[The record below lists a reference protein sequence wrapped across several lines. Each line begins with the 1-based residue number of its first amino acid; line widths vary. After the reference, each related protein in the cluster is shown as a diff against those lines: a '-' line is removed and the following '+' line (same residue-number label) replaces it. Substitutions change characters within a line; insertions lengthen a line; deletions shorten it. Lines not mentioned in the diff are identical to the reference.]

1 MRNLLVRILLF
12 VFFLQLI
19 SPFIDQSRVQASS
32 MKKLYY
38 DYEQNIFKEFPV
50 IEQYSSSSI
59 KQLNES
65 ISSYLSGDII
75 SIDIFNNG
83 SKTECSSCFIGS
95 TINIQTIT
103 GRKIPVY
110 GISETKPGHQIYR
123 QPLGKIWEHKGEN
136 TPAVEF
142 NGVSGSPSPFP
153 GIIPV
158 QGRYRYISNVFDYR
172 ETGGLNNG
180 PDLRYAYD
188 SIQYK
193 ISGKEGSPAS
203 GDIEKDFDKEGW
215 AVTTAYE
222 VERPN
227 RWFLHENAV
236 SLEIGTPE
244 ITDGDKLVQSTISI
258 IGAKQHPFSQAIP
271 LSYGKGK
278 TDGKGMIRT
287 MLPLDNTVD
296 SFYYEEQDAITG
308 GQTPPYGLLRNYYMY
323 AIGLWKGETYKYQTY
338 IEVTYTPPN
347 KPDLAAISIDAGSCV
362 LSGSSTN
369 LTLKFKNEG
378 ISIPSGSSF
387 KVTVAADGAVFKTF
401 TYTAGLPPGETK
413 TEIVPFTFNSTKSIT
428 LTVDSNDD
436 ISETSSTNNVISQ
449 IITPQSSCGPTG
461 GSYSGKTSADKPT
474 MPWKDSNIIKAD
486 WTIPSSCTP
495 VRGRFILSQS
505 TGESVQY
512 GWSALNST
520 SVNDM
525 SIFAYGMMG
534 FIGYPG
540 NMQSGQVDISYKL
553 EDSCGGTSYFY
564 EGKFTLGPK
573 PPNRPP
579 QFEIGWFPDNDY
591 YTRTSLSEAVVGD
604 KLNVRLLPEIAPNHY
619 DPDDDFVSFEWL
631 FASSSSNWVKSF
643 PSMGYLK
650 GEDKLTWLT
659 ASTAG
664 DHTISAK
671 MCDDKGACTQKQ
683 ATITIMRPEPIPCIN
698 VPNRVVQNRPLVP
711 NSINGACSRAA
722 KNRTI
727 TEYFW
732 TNNLAVYP
740 NVGIETVSLEVK
752 DNYGIRS
759 LPEHIAI
766 KNINVVED
774 KPPVAAINLPL
785 FAVRGNI
792 PFRDI
797 SFSPDGDVIVETTIN
812 YVYDSNNDG
821 IFNDHM
827 PFNLPIT
834 VGGTAQVPA
843 AKVGKYKLI
852 VKTKEDWGLTDTKS
866 FVIDIKN
873 DSPEVAFTVTSANPE
888 PPLFQT
894 VNENELLM
902 AFGDQWEGSTLT
914 NTSLHKTK
922 DIGFTYNPIT
932 KGFTSHLGKSPYKA
946 PASSLIFTNSVTTV
960 GLDVGSSFS
969 IPPLYGTQYLGDK
982 SGVGVRGAIPYTVQN
997 VDARGT
1003 PIGQPTTTQL
1013 SGVDPPTAS
1022 NTGNYLTYDAKGG
1035 SYSLSCKYYY
1045 EDYSDD
1051 NDVYHWWCDYTR
1063 KNASGQTS
1071 WVKSLESVSSSV
1083 AGLIALPTQP
1093 NHIGNANNMEINDDG
1108 TKIKIPYALF
1118 NPSYC
1123 SSCGS
1128 TDPSRWYDVETGLEV
1143 PSSTITRPDSG
1154 DGAIYEDSEAAVYV
1168 HQDYTSTYSDYSNS
1182 SRGSKSAYKGIY
1194 TNYLTSYNKQT
1205 GVTKRLDISSVNRDD
1220 SSQIQDGSVIRGD
1233 GWDRATSS
1241 FVQVKWDVSEDGY
1254 VYIVDGFNK
1263 ITVVDKFATKV
1274 AEYTTANLRPK
1285 YYSGNEQYLY
1295 ENRQYTITS
1304 SGFGADGEYYLQLQE
1319 RYHKIRRYNFVWE
1332 SCSPCSVGSYVSNY
1346 DEDSSGSFNKYYFYT
1361 IKGIVASP
1369 KMYASSEVG
1378 QILKK
1383 DTNIADADYSF
1394 DFMQTNLNYSL
1405 NSPSGFI
1412 FRAQNNRNMYRLELT
1427 SNWITLSK
1435 IVNGDRTVLRT
1446 SPISLKTTDFA
1457 NLKVSV
1463 RGSKIKVRLGQLPI
1477 FEVSDSTFTS
1487 GTYGAFIGGYGSHL
1501 RNVYVKIP
1509 IVDNTTISDIGIA
1522 GEELNYEV
1530 TYHDPENDPHLIVK
1544 DKWKYEHTNSQK
1556 FLDAGDGRSG
1566 LSGYHGQTL
1575 VGAPMK
1581 ILDKVGLYKLSYIGA
1596 DDPAPL
1602 GYAYPKVAFADYIS
1616 ESDPY
1621 SRNVLIHRKPISRIT
1636 CSQDLYYK
1644 VTCDDSQSYDPDRWL
1659 SSIHYSTESTGIN
1672 YALTKGILDRKYEYI
1687 LPDGTTVSGLID
1699 RVKEIGLYT
1708 FRVAVKDEYNAW
1720 SDWAEAYIWLD
1731 APPANHAPFVDIT
1744 NPIST
1749 DFNNPSGASSSNP
1762 LFTWNAVDFDA
1773 DSYIVKSEIDVQYYY
1788 YDYYSNPQYRWINQF
1803 NPVRSLSSN
1812 LISDGMSVGLS
1823 YNVPMTLQDNRV
1835 YKARIRVQDEKGA
1848 WSEWSEKYFSKGYP
1862 PSAVLTFPS
1871 GTHSAPTPIIS
1882 GVLMPSWNQSDPDI
1896 PTLYKSFQYRILD
1909 ENNTPVTYNYNGFTS
1924 NAMRSG
1930 NYAHLCSFNSN
1941 SGAWRSC
1948 KYDTT
1953 SNSWTV
1959 HPSEQFNLSVLE
1971 GITGPF
1977 QVQVRVNDGM
1987 YWSEWSNTGW
1997 FTLNRPPSATM
2008 TMPNGTQAVPTVY
2021 SDPRP
2026 TFQWT
2031 QTDPDPGTNFSYV
2044 QVQITNESNDVLVL
2058 DSGQMYQGTV
2068 SSEGSWQASRDLP
2081 SGQKLRVRVRV
2092 FDGVVWSDYSA
2103 QTWFYIN
2110 RAPIAEF
2117 DWTPKPV
2124 WEGDVVQSINSS
2136 YDPDGDN
2143 LSYIWK
2149 LEDSSG
2155 TEVIFSSQN
2164 ISHKFLTPGV
2174 YKVTLTVSD
2183 GLLTNSVVKMI
2194 TAAPLTI
2201 HSDVTY
2207 TNNWLLLHEK
2217 SGHQTTAAPKDF
2229 YSGEIFVV
2237 SSRSSPAPVDEVT
2250 AWLDTSGLDGKLL
2263 YVSERLTPAAGDAT
2277 SFWGEIFDT
2286 KFQSFSEG
2294 LPEGLQTI
2302 HFRIQYR
2309 NGVIKT
2315 EDIHVNIIGNVN
2327 KSVGVHRVQ

>member
-1 MRNLLVRILLF
+1 MRKVIYLILIFLLHFEVFYSFFETSKVQAASSKRLYYNYEVGTYTESPVDIQYSASESKSFTKDLSILVSGIITNVTLYNNN
-12 VFFLQLI
+12 QD
-19 SPFIDQSRVQASS
+19 SSSRVSFS
-32 MKKLYY
+32 GTTVMV
-38 DYEQNIFKEFPV
+38 NG
-50 IEQYSSSSI
+50 
-59 KQLNES
+59 
-65 ISSYLSGDII
+65 LSGD
-75 SIDIFNNG
+75 
-83 SKTECSSCFIGS
+83 
-95 TINIQTIT
+95 
-103 GRKIPVY
+103 RRVVY
-110 GISETKPGHQIYR
+110 GKSETKPMHQIYR
-123 QPLGKIWEHKGEN
+123 QPAGQIWEHKGSK
-136 TPAVEF
+136 TIPVEF
-142 NGVSGSPSPFP
+142 NGSYGSPKSPFP
-153 GIIPV
+153 GTIPLY
-158 QGRYRYISNVFDYR
+158 GRVRYTTSQFDYSN
-172 ETGGLNNG
+172 LSNYG
-180 PDLRYAYD
+180 PDLRYSYD
-188 SIQYK
+188 SDHYRKDGQ
-193 ISGKEGSPAS
+193 SVVTGHVAS
-203 GDIEKDFDKEGW
+203 GDKVKDYSKEGY
-215 AVTTAYE
+215 AVTSAYE
-222 VERPN
+222 VARPN
-227 RWFLHENAV
+227 YWFDSEAAA
-236 SLEIGTPE
+236 SISSAGA
-244 ITDGDKLVQSTISI
+244 IIFDGDKIDQSTIEI
-258 IGAKQHPFSQAIP
+258 YNAEKPNAGYGAIP
-271 LSYGKGK
+271 LSVGKGNSA
-278 TDGKGMIRT
+278 GQGMIRT
-287 MLPLDNTVD
+287 MMLLDGSVPVTQIEEHDDLDN
-296 SFYYEEQDAITG
+296 SG
-308 GQTPPYGLLRNYYMY
+308 GLVRNYQMY

-347 KPDLAAISIDAGSCV
+347 KPDLSAISIDAGSCV

-369 LTLKFKNEG
+369 LTIKFKNAG

-387 KVTVAADGAVFKTF
+387 KVTVAADGVVFKTF

-413 TEIVPFTFNSTKSIT
+413 TETVPYTFNSTKSIT

-436 ISETSSTNNVISQ
+436 ISESSSTNNVLTQ
-449 IITPQSSCGPTG
+449 IITPQASCAPTG
-461 GSYSGKTSADKPT
+461 GSYTGRTSADKPT
-474 MPWKDSNIIKAD
+474 MPWKDSNMIKAD

-495 VRGRFILSQS
+495 VRGRFILSQA
-505 TGESVQY
+505 TGEYVQY
-512 GWSALNST
+512 GWSALSST
-520 SVNDM
+520 SVDDM

-591 YTRTSLSEAVVGD
+591 YTRTSIPEAVVGD
-604 KLNVRLLPEIAPNHY
+604 KINVRLLPEFAPNHY

-631 FASSSSNWVKSF
+631 FANSSSNWIKSF

-671 MCDDKGACTQKQ
+671 MCDDKGACTQKE
-683 ATITIMRPEPIPCIN
+683 ATITIMRPEPVPCIN
-698 VPNRVVQNRPLVP
+698 VPNRVVQNRPLP
-711 NSINGACSRAA
+711 LNAINGACSRPA

-732 TNNLAVYP
+732 TNNLPVYP
-740 NVGIETVSLEVK
+740 NIGLETVTLEVK

-759 LPEHIAI
+759 LPENKAT
-766 KNINVVED
+766 KNIHVVED
-774 KPPVAAINLPL
+774 KPPVAVINLPL

-797 SFSPDGDVIVETTIN
+797 SFSPDGDIIVETTIN

-834 VGGTAQVPA
+834 VGGTAQLPA
-843 AKVGKYKLI
+843 AMVGKYKLT

-894 VNENELLM
+894 VDENELLM

-914 NTSLHKTK
+914 KTNLHKTK
-922 DIGFTYNPIT
+922 DIGFTYNPVT
-932 KGFTSHLGKSPYKA
+932 KGFSSHFGKSPFKA
-946 PASSLIFTNSVTTV
+946 PASSLVFTGSVATV

-969 IPPLYGTQYLGDK
+969 IPPLYSTQYFGNK
-982 SGVGVRGAIPYTVQN
+982 SGVAVRGAIPYTVQK
-997 VDARGT
+997 VDWQGL
-1003 PIGQPTTTQL
+1003 PYGQPTTTQL

-1022 NTGNYLTYDAKGG
+1022 NTGNYLAYDAKGG
-1035 SYSLSCKYYY
+1035 SYSLSCKYYF
-1045 EDYSDD
+1045 EDYSGGD
-1051 NDVYHWWCDYTR
+1051 NDIYHWWCDYTR
-1063 KNASGQTS
+1063 KNAAGQTS
-1071 WVKSLESVSSSV
+1071 WVKSLESFSSSV
-1083 AGLIALPTQP
+1083 ASFIALPTQP

-1108 TKIKIPYALF
+1108 TKIKIPYSLF
-1118 NPSYC
+1118 NPNSCSYC
-1123 SSCGS
+1123 GGG
-1128 TDPSRWYDVETGLEV
+1128 DLSRWYDVETGIEV
-1143 PSSTITRPDSG
+1143 PSATITRPATG
-1154 DGAIYEDSEAAVYV
+1154 DGAVYEDSEVAVYV
-1168 HQDYTSTYSDYSNS
+1168 HQDYTSTYSNYSNS
-1182 SRGSKSAYKGIY
+1182 SRGSNSAYKGIY

-1205 GVTKRLDISSVNRDD
+1205 GVTKRLDVSSVNRDD
-1220 SSQIQDGSVIRGD
+1220 SSQSQDGSVIRGE
-1233 GWDRATSS
+1233 GSDRSASS
-1241 FVQVKWDVSEDGY
+1241 MVQVKWDVSEDGF

-1263 ITVVDKFATKV
+1263 ITVADKFATKV

-1285 YYSGNEQYLY
+1285 NYASNEQYLY
-1295 ENRQYTITS
+1295 ENREFTIS
-1304 SGFGADGEYYLQLQE
+1304 ASGFGADGEYYLQLKE
-1319 RYHKIRRYNFVWE
+1319 RYHKLRRYNFLWE
-1332 SCSPCSVGSYVSNY
+1332 SCGACSVGSYVSSY
-1346 DEDSSGSFNKYYFYT
+1346 DEDSTGSFNKYYSYT

-1369 KMYASSEVG
+1369 KIYASSEVG
-1378 QILKK
+1378 QVFKK
-1383 DTNIADADYSF
+1383 DTNLVDADYSF

-1427 SNWITLSK
+1427 SNWISLSK
-1435 IVNGDRTVLRT
+1435 IVNGDRTILRS
-1446 SPISLKTTDFA
+1446 SPISLNTIDFV

-1463 RGSKIKVRLGQLPI
+1463 RGSKVKVRLGQLPI

-1487 GTYGAFIGGYGSHL
+1487 GTYGAFIGGFGSHL

-1509 IVDNTTISDIGIA
+1509 IVDNTKISDIGIA
-1522 GEELNYEV
+1522 GEELNYEI
-1530 TYHDPENDPHLIVK
+1530 TYDDPESDPHLIPK
-1544 DKWKYEHTNSQK
+1544 DKWKYEHTNSGK
-1556 FLDAGDGRSG
+1556 FLDAGDRKSG
-1566 LSGYHGQTL
+1566 LSSFHGQTL
-1575 VGAPMK
+1575 VGAPVK

-1602 GYAYPKVAFADYIS
+1602 GYTYPKATFADYQS

-1659 SSIHYSTESTGIN
+1659 SSTNYSTESTGIN
-1672 YALTKGILDRKYEYI
+1672 YALTKGILDWKYEYI
-1687 LPDGTTVSGLID
+1687 LPNGTTVSGRID

-1744 NPIST
+1744 NPVST
-1749 DFNNPSGASSSNP
+1749 DFNNPSGAASSNP
-1762 LFTWNAVDFDA
+1762 LLTWNAVDFDA

-1788 YDYYSNPQYRWINQF
+1788 YDYYGNPQSRWISQF
-1803 NPVRSLSSN
+1803 TPAYSLSSN
-1812 LISDGMSVGLS
+1812 LRSDGMTVGLS
-1823 YNVPMTLQDNRV
+1823 YTVPMTLQDNRI

-1862 PSAVLTFPS
+1862 PTAVLTFPN
-1871 GTHSAPTPIIS
+1871 GTHARPTPIIS
-1882 GVLMPSWNQSDPDI
+1882 GLLMPSWNQSDPDV
-1896 PTLYKSFQYRILD
+1896 PTQYKNFQYRILD
-1909 ENNTPVTYNYNGFTS
+1909 ENGTQVTYMHNGLTS
-1924 NAMRSG
+1924 NAIRGGS
-1930 NYAHLCSFNSN
+1930 YAHLCSYNSD
-1941 SGAWRSC
+1941 SGTWRSC
-1948 KYDTT
+1948 MYDTT

-1959 HPSEQFNLSVLE
+1959 HPYEQFDLSVLD
-1971 GITGPF
+1971 GRVGPF
-1977 QVQVRVNDGM
+1977 QVQVRVNDGR
-1987 YWSEWSNTGW
+1987 YWSEWSNSGW
-1997 FTLNRPPSATM
+1997 FILNRPPSVTM
-2008 TMPNGTQAVPTVY
+2008 TMPNGTQAAPTIY
-2021 SDPRP
+2021 ADPRP

-2031 QTDPDPGTNFSYV
+2031 QTDPDPGTTFTYFQV
-2044 QVQITNESNDVLVL
+2044 QVTNEANDVVVL
-2058 DSGQMYQGTV
+2058 DSGQFYQGTASNV
-2068 SSEGSWQASRDLP
+2068 GSWQVSRDLP
-2081 SGQKLRVRVRV
+2081 PGQKLQVRVRV
-2092 FDGVVWSDYSA
+2092 FDGIVWSEYSA

-2110 RAPIAEF
+2110 RAPVAEF

-2136 YDPDGDN
+2136 YDPDGDT
-2143 LSYIWK
+2143 LSYAWK
-2149 LEDSSG
+2149 VEQPSGLE
-2155 TEVIFSSQN
+2155 VVFSSQT

-2183 GLLTNSVVKMI
+2183 GLLSNSIVKMI
-2194 TAAPLTI
+2194 AAAPLTI

-2217 SGHQTTAAPKDF
+2217 SGHQTVSAPKDF

-2237 SSRSSPAPVDEVT
+2237 SSHSSPAPVEEVT
-2250 AWLDTSGLDGKLL
+2250 AWIDATGLDGKSL

-2277 SFWGEIFDT
+2277 TYFGEIFDA

-2294 LPEGLQTI
+2294 LPQGLQTI
-2302 HFRIQYR
+2302 HFRVRYR
-2309 NGVIKT
+2309 NGIIKT
-2315 EDIHVNIIGNVN
+2315 EDIQVNIIGNVN